1 MQKLNPKKAA
11 DNPLAATLLAS
22 VLLKSSRRTG
32 DKSQE
37 KAALE
42 LLQIARDN
50 QDKMPTLKPNSKL
63 ARAIRQLKKAM
74 GPQPGVPMQDSKAIL
89 ASKQPQPEDVRERQ
103 RAKV

>member
-22 VLLKSSRRTG
+22 VLMKSSKETG
-32 DKSQE
+32 DQAQME
-37 KAALE
+37 AALD
-42 LLQIARDN
+42 LIKIAEAN
-50 QDKMPTLKPNSKL
+50 QDKMPRLKPNSKL
-63 ARAIRQLKKAM
+63 ALAIKRLKKAM
-74 GPQPGVPMQDSKAIL
+74 GPQPSVPMQDSKKIL